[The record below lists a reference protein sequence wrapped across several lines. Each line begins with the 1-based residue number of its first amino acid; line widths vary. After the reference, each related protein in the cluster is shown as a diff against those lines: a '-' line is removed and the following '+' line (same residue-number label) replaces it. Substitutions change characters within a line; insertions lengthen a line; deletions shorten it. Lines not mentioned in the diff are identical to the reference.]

1 MACGC
6 RARCRSRSWK
16 SGSSRCSGSSGRRPS
31 PSPLVWRRHLADDGP
46 NKHIGESAM
55 VAALRVVLA
64 AAWLLSGV
72 VASAAQNYP
81 SKPVRIVVGFPA
93 GGPTDAI
100 ARIVA
105 QKLTDNL
112 GHQFFVENIGGAG
125 GNTAA
130 G

>member
-1 MACGC
+1 
-6 RARCRSRSWK
+6 
-16 SGSSRCSGSSGRRPS
+16 
-31 PSPLVWRRHLADDGP
+31 
-46 NKHIGESAM
+46 M

-72 VASAAQNYP
+72 TASSAETYP

-112 GHQFFVENIGGAG
+112 GQQFFVE
-125 GNTAA
+125 TSAA
-130 G
+130 LAAIPQPGRSPA

>member
-1 MACGC
+1 
-6 RARCRSRSWK
+6 
-16 SGSSRCSGSSGRRPS
+16 
-31 PSPLVWRRHLADDGP
+31 
-46 NKHIGESAM
+46 M

-64 AAWLLSGV
+64 ATWLLSGV
-72 VASAAQNYP
+72 VASSAQGYP
-81 SKPVRIVVGFPA
+81 SKPVRVVVGFPA

-125 GNTAA
+125 RQYRGRPGRARDA
-130 G
+130 GRLHHHGDQHRLRRESQPLRQGAV